1 VRKSVVKVTEACLKF
16 TGFLGL
22 NFVERATFVLGKM
35 IKRYKKQSRQRFK
48 WQIKFRVFGFFVK
61 NACL

>member
-22 NFVERATFVLGKM
+22 NFVEWVAFVLGKM
-35 IKRYKKQSRQRFK
+35 VKRYKKALTPTLHTADK
-48 WQIKFRVFGFFVK
+48 I
-61 NACL
+61 